1 MSYISEINSFWDLTS
16 TNPLSTGQVALWFAL
31 MHINNRC
38 NWTEWFQ
45 VSNQVLSVLTGMSR
59 SGILKARNELKQRG
73 LIDFK
78 ERGTKATSYKM
89 FTIANSTQVS
99 VQVSTQDGVQDGV
112 QVSTQDGVQKSNTL
126 NRHRQRLRQDKK
138 DTDVSKKVS
147 VTDPEKVKHK
157 YGEYKHVT
165 LTDGEHLRLIADF
178 GEPLVLDAIRYL
190 DEYAEMKG
198 YKHNSSNLAIRK
210 WVIDAV
216 KRDRGKQH
224 GTATGNDT
232 TDTGGAY
239 NADEYYGDAGTGFA
253 GF

>member
-89 FTIANSTQVS
+89 LTIANSTQVS
-99 VQVSTQDGVQDGV
+99 TQVGTQDGT

-147 VTDPEKVKHK
+147 TPDPEKVKHRH
-157 YGEYKHVT
+157 GEYKHVA
-165 LTDGEHLRLIADF
+165 LTDGELQRLVADF
-178 GEPLVLDAIRYL
+178 GEPLALDAIRYL
-190 DEYAEMKG
+190 DEYVEMKG

-224 GTATGNDT
+224 GAAAGNDK
-232 TDTGGAY
+232 TDTGGASY
-239 NADEYYGDAGTGFA
+239 NADAYYGDAGAGFTGF
-253 GF
+253 